1 MIITDIAPRRKGLS
15 QVFIDGEEA
24 LKLDTETLEVNS
36 VKIGMNITDE
46 ELYELIQKS
55 EARRAS
61 EKALYLL
68 ERRSHSKKELKDK
81 ISRVTGKEAAEAAA
95 QHMEDIGLVND
106 EDFARMY
113 ARELFERKKYGAGR
127 VKQELLQK
135 GIDRDFID
143 VVIDE
148 FGGGSVGKIREILER
163 KYPNYAAD
171 EKVKRRAFAALQRMG
186 YRYDEIKSALIVED
200 YED

>member
-81 ISRVTGKEAAEAAA
+81 ISRVTGKEAAEAARLA
-95 QHMEDIGLVND
+95 RQND
-106 EDFARMY
+106 DAAR
-113 ARELFERKKYGAGR
+113 
-127 VKQELLQK
+127 LLT
-135 GIDRDFID
+135 
-143 VVIDE
+143 E
-148 FGGGSVGKIREILER
+148 
-163 KYPNYAAD
+163 A
-171 EKVKRRAFAALQRMG
+171 KRRKARQEVPPNTPPAPPR
-186 YRYDEIKSALIVED
+186 
-200 YED
+200 

>member
-148 FGGGSVGKIREILER
+148 FGGGSGGKIREILER
-163 KYPNYAAD
+163 KYPNYTVD

>member
-163 KYPNYAAD
+163 KYPNYTVD